1 MNRNHEEMRII
12 KEEENEYTK
21 EMNEILVEIK
31 EWIEKTI
38 YIPNNISSSLLERIK
53 TEYEIKRN
61 EFVNYMNSYYK
72 LIELSNLINTLNNI
86 MNENSLL
93 CDKYKNQF
101 SNLVLYYKNHKIK
114 SILIEEINEII
125 KKCKEVINELLII
138 SELYKRIEEV
148 MYIIYLKIK

>member
-1 MNRNHEEMRII
+1 MNRNHEEMRIR

-53 TEYEIKRN
+53 TEYEIKRK

-72 LIELSNLINTLNNI
+72 LVELSNLINTLNNI
-86 MNENSLL
+86 MNENPLL

-101 SNLVLYYKNHKIK
+101 SNFVLYYKNHKIK
-114 SILIEEINEII
+114 SVLIEEINEII
-125 KKCKEVINELLII
+125 NKCKEMINELLII

-148 MYIIYLKIK
+148 MYI